1 MPAPKR
7 PVKPAAPKP
16 PARSN
21 PAQAAKIGASD
32 TKSRLQADHAAN
44 QGEKQSAIGGIPITA
59 DGRPM
64 VLIEMA
70 AAELIPTG
78 QYANVSVGPAKISW
92 WIDPLADEPISDGE
106 KQTVAKA
113 LNDIAEICEVDVVAV
128 QRNLVL
134 ESIQTTTE

>member
-1 MPAPKR
+1 MPPARPK
-7 PVKPAAPKP
+7 PKPA

-21 PAQAAKIGASD
+21 PSQAATIGASD
-32 TKSRLQADHAAN
+32 KGSRAKADAATRRAESME
-44 QGEKQSAIGGIPITA
+44 GEVVPLTA

-64 VLIEMA
+64 VNIQMS

-92 WIDPLADEPISDGE
+92 WIDPQDPAPISDAE
-106 KQTVAKA
+106 KQNVAKA
-113 LNDIAEICEVDVVAV
+113 LNDIAEICEVDVISV

-134 ESIQTTTE
+134 ESIQATTE